1 MELEKVKISPDGPSF
16 SPIIYGT
23 MTWGHWGHKLDRE
36 GMEKLI
42 KSSLDWGITTFD
54 HADIYGD
61 YTNEA
66 DFGRVLKHDPSLRDR
81 IELITKCGICRK
93 CKQRP
98 EYQIHHYNTSKEH
111 ILKSAENSLKNFG
124 TDYLDLLMIHRPDA
138 LMDPDEIAEAF
149 HQLKKEGKVLHFG
162 VSNFTVSQFEMLH
175 DRIPLVTNQ
184 IEANI
189 MNMNSFYDGMAD
201 LCQKLGIRPMAWG
214 PLGGGRIFTSL
225 YEPQVREVH
234 EVGHAL
240 MKEKNISELGV
251 LLLAWLLK
259 HPVGFLPIVGSAR
272 PERMK
277 LAIEALGVSLTRME
291 WYELWRAIQ
300 GVEVP

>member
-66 DFGRVLKHDPSLRDR
+66 DFGRVLKREPSLRDR

-111 ILKSAENSLKNFG
+111 IE
-124 TDYLDLLMIHRPDA
+124 
-138 LMDPDEIAEAF
+138 EW
-149 HQLKKEGKVLHFG
+149 KKEIRMMMEEDAVFTKDG
-162 VSNFTVSQFEMLH
+162 VRYIDGRQTELFL
-175 DRIPLVTNQ
+175 IPEQL
-184 IEANI
+184 
-189 MNMNSFYDGMAD
+189 
-201 LCQKLGIRPMAWG
+201 P
-214 PLGGGRIFTSL
+214 
-225 YEPQVREVH
+225 
-234 EVGHAL
+234 
-240 MKEKNISELGV
+240 KNGQ
-251 LLLAWLLK
+251 
-259 HPVGFLPIVGSAR
+259 GF
-272 PERMK
+272 
-277 LAIEALGVSLTRME
+277 
-291 WYELWRAIQ
+291 
-300 GVEVP
+300 